1 MKTLPVSLLAGLTFA
16 LAGCASAAP
25 STPKVP
31 PPPSTSSASART
43 TLADKVKG
51 MQAMPGFFPLHWD
64 DKAGKLWL
72 EIPRLD
78 EDFLYVASLPAG
90 LGSNDIGLDRGQLS
104 NERVVRFVRSGPR
117 VLLLQ
122 RNLAFRAEQGNAAE
136 RRAVEDS
143 FAQSV
148 LGGFDV
154 AAEEDGRVLVDA
166 TDFFLRDAH
175 DVIGSLRRSRQGTY
189 TLDPKR
195 SAFHLPRTKAF
206 PRNTEVEVIL
216 TFGGNDPGEY
226 VRDIAPDPRSLTVRE
241 RHSFI
246 RLPDPGYE
254 PRKFDPRSGYFGTS
268 FADYST
274 PISEPTMQR
283 FINRHRLV
291 KKDPAAARSEAVN
304 PIIYYLDPATP
315 EPIRSALLDGARWWA
330 QAFEAAGFINAY
342 RVELLPEDADPMDVR
357 YNVIQWVHRAT
368 RGWSYGASIA
378 DPRTG
383 EIIKGHVSLGSL
395 RVRQDYLIAE
405 GLLAPYEEG
414 RPASPA
420 MERMALARLRQ
431 LAAHEVG
438 HTLGIAHN
446 YLASTADRA
455 SVMDYP
461 HPLVL
466 LQGSIP
472 SFDQAYTT
480 EIGAWDKVAIDFGY
494 RQFAPGTDT
503 AAALDRLLAD
513 ARARGL
519 GFLTDQDAR
528 PPGSAHPGVHLW
540 DNGSNAID
548 ELQRVL
554 GVRAAAL
561 ARFGENAIPRGRP
574 LATLEEALV
583 PLYLAHRYQLEAAT
597 KAIGGA
603 TYTYA
608 LRGDGQV
615 PLTPVPPA
623 EQRRALA
630 GVLGALQPDV
640 LALPAALLSQIPP
653 RPLGFGRHRELFT
666 GRTGLTF
673 DALAPAEAAAGLTFD
688 LLLNADRA
696 ARLVQQHALD
706 PESPGLGEVTGAILD
721 ATWRAEAGED
731 YAGEVRRVVSMAAL
745 SRLFALAA
753 NPQAA
758 AQARAVVS
766 AELETLQGALPAAAT
781 RATSAGQRAH
791 LLQGAREIGRFFERP
806 GDYAPPPVSAAPP
819 GQPIG
824 VSLGCDLDW
833 L

>member
-1 MKTLPVSLLAGLTFA
+1 MKIFPVSALFTLACA
-16 LAGCASAAP
+16 LSGYAGAVASAQPAAP
-25 STPKVP
+25 SP
-31 PPPSTSSASART
+31 PPAAAAARA
-43 TLADKVKG
+43 TLTDKVKDL
-51 MQAMPGFFPLHWD
+51 QTMPGFFPLHWD
-64 DKAGKLWL
+64 EKAGKLWL

-78 EDFLYVASLPAG
+78 DDFLYVASLPAG

-104 NERVVRFVRSGPR
+104 SERLVRFVRSGPR
-117 VLLLQ
+117 VLLVQ
-122 RNLAFRAEQGNAAE
+122 RNLAFRAELGSAAE

-148 LGGFDV
+148 LAGFEV

-166 TDFFLRDAH
+166 TEFYLRDAH
-175 DVIGSLRRSRQGTY
+175 DVIGSLRQTRQGTFA
-189 TLDPKR
+189 LDAKR

-206 PRNTEVEVIL
+206 PRNTEVEVML
-216 TFGGNDPGEY
+216 TFAGNEPGEY
-226 VRDIAPDPRSLTVRE
+226 VRDVAPDPRSLTVRE

-254 PRKFDPRSGYFGTS
+254 PRLFDPRAGYFGTS

-274 PISEPTMQR
+274 PIGEPITRR

-291 KKDPAAARSEAVN
+291 KKDPTAERSEPVT

-342 RVELLPEDADPMDVR
+342 RVEMLPEDADPMDVR

-405 GLLAPYEEG
+405 GLLAPYEDG

-431 LAAHEVG
+431 LSAHEVG

-446 YLASTADRA
+446 FYASTADRS

-461 HPLVL
+461 HPLAL
-466 LQGSIP
+466 LQGAVP
-472 SFDQAYTT
+472 SLDQAYTG
-480 EIGAWDKVAIDFGY
+480 EIGAWDKVAVDYGY
-494 RQFAPGTDT
+494 RQFAPGAD
-503 AAALDRLLAD
+503 AAAGLEKILID
-513 ARARGL
+513 ARSRGL
-519 GFLTDQDAR
+519 GYLTDQDAR
-528 PPGSAHPGVHLW
+528 PLGSAHPATHLW
-540 DNGSNAID
+540 DNGSNAVD
-548 ELQRVL
+548 EFQRVL
-554 GVRAAAL
+554 TVRAAAL

-574 LATLEEALV
+574 LATLEETLV
-583 PLYLAHRYQLEAAT
+583 PLYLAHRYQLEAASKVIAGT
-597 KAIGGA
+597 

-615 PLTPVPPA
+615 PLIPVPAA
-623 EQRRALA
+623 EQRRAVAAVLA
-630 GVLGALQPDV
+630 AVKPDT
-640 LALPAALLSQIPP
+640 LALPPSLLSLIPP
-653 RPLGFGRHRELFT
+653 RPPGYGRHRELFAS
-666 GRTGLTF
+666 RTGLTF
-673 DALAPAEAAAGLTFD
+673 DALAPAETAAGLTFD

-696 ARLVQQHALD
+696 GRLVQQHALNA
-706 PESPGLGEVTGAILD
+706 EAPGLEELLTAVLD
-721 ATWRAEAGED
+721 ATWRTQAGAD
-731 YAGEVRRVVSMAAL
+731 YAGEVQRVVSTVAL
-745 SRLFALAA
+745 SRLFTLAA
-753 NPQAA
+753 TPRAAPQVK
-758 AQARAVVS
+758 AVVM
-766 AELETLQGALPAAAT
+766 AELEALQAAVQTA
-781 RATSAGQRAH
+781 AGQASSAAQRAH
-791 LLQGAREIGRFFERP
+791 LLQGARQIADFFANPRE
-806 GDYAPPPVSAAPP
+806 YTPPPVSPAPP

-824 VSLGCDLDW
+824 TTLACELD
-833 L
+833 